1 MFWIER
7 LSHRD
12 KYCICEQVWKSFKII
27 NVKIDSGY
35 LEVYMTPED
44 GSRGL
49 VLSLR
54 NGEDCKPENFDTT
67 FTFQIWQHV
76 KIEVFGNGEIT
87 IMGKVLPG
95 LTRCKTKGRYP
106 KGCPFNDIDGGDD
119 VEWVQK
125 YGINEF
131 EKGEEER
138 IKEVLRRNGS
148 HHDYYGDDII
158 RIQREF
164 DRLIRRKQNK
174 KSLSSKIIAK
184 EEGENGR
191 SKKTFRIRSGYLEAV
206 DEGNLEVDLAERE
219 F

>member
-1 MFWIER
+1 
-7 LSHRD
+7 
-12 KYCICEQVWKSFKII
+12 
-27 NVKIDSGY
+27 
-35 LEVYMTPED
+35 MTPED
-44 GSRGL
+44 GSRVL

-54 NGEDCKPENFDTT
+54 NGEDCKPGNFDTT

-76 KIEVFGNGEIT
+76 KIEVFGEWDGDEGNS
-87 IMGKVLPG
+87 V
-95 LTRCKTKGRYP
+95 TRCKTKSRYP
-106 KGCPFNDIDGGDD
+106 KGCPFNNIDGGDD
-119 VEWVQK
+119 VERVQK

-184 EEGENGR
+184 EEEENGR

>member
-54 NGEDCKPENFDTT
+54 NGEDCKPGNFDTT

-138 IKEVLRRNGS
+138 IKENWKWES
-148 HHDYYGDDII
+148 ATT
-158 RIQREF
+158 
-164 DRLIRRKQNK
+164 
-174 KSLSSKIIAK
+174 SLEAK
-184 EEGENGR
+184 EWKHDMDR
-191 SKKTFRIRSGYLEAV
+191 PSL
-206 DEGNLEVDLAERE
+206 
-219 F
+219 